1 MLSNERLRLAIS
13 ALLAVVLWAYVVGAI
28 DPNTT
33 KRFQNVPVVIV
44 GEEEL
49 SESGLSVA
57 QEDELI
63 ADVILAGHRSDL
75 VRMKKQDVVLT
86 VDVTDA
92 EEGTNEISLNVAT
105 KNNIRLERATP
116 EVFTLTVVPSE
127 EAEQPA
133 DGDSE
138 DAE

>member
-13 ALLAVVLWAYVVGAI
+13 ALLAVVLWAYVVGVI
-28 DPNTT
+28 DPSTT
-33 KRFQNVPVVIV
+33 KHFQNVPVVII

-49 SESGLSVA
+49 AESGLSVV
-57 QEDELI
+57 QEDELVV
-63 ADVILAGHRSDL
+63 DLTLSGHRSDL
-75 VRMKKQDVVLT
+75 VRIQKQNVVAT

-92 EEGTNEISLNVAT
+92 EEGTNEISLNVET

-127 EAEQPA
+127 EAEAPA
-133 DGDSE
+133 NGE
-138 DAE
+138 AENAE